1 MKEKIDTFMVYL
13 RDVRH
18 ASENTQLSYRHDL
31 TRFEQFLS
39 KEAVTDVAQIQ
50 NTHLQAYISSLE
62 EAHLKAATISR
73 HIASVKAFF
82 HYLTENNEVLA
93 DIAEGMTAPKIEKQ
107 MPETLNE
114 KEVERLLMQPSGE
127 KPKDLRDKAM
137 LELMYATGVRVT
149 ELITLKVSDVNLQ
162 AGYIDC
168 GNGGKERK
176 IPFGQRAAA
185 SLFRYLYMGR
195 QSLLGNHDCE
205 EMFVNCSGQ
214 PMSRQG
220 FWKLLKAYAAKANIQ
235 KEITPHMLRHSFA
248 VHMVQSGADI
258 KSLQEMMGHSDIAT
272 TQLYVQ
278 AGRKRIREV
287 YTAAQTRA

>member
-1 MKEKIDTFMVYL
+1 MVYL